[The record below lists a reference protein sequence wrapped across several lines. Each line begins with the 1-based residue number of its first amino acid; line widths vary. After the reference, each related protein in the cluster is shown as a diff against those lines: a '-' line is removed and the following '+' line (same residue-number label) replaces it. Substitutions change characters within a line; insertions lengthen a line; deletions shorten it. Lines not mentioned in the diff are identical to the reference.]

1 MIIIS
6 NPNQELEELQE
17 KYERYSRLC
26 QYFRRMAQ
34 LAPTPEEAEYYMYKA
49 NIVCTVMLELYK
61 KLLKKMGKEEESE
74 EA

>member
-1 MIIIS
+1 
-6 NPNQELEELQE
+6 
-17 KYERYSRLC
+17 
-26 QYFRRMAQ
+26 MAQ
-34 LAPTPEEAEYYMYKA
+34 LAPSPEEAEYYMYKA